1 MDLGRLIKI
10 FTAPKDYW
18 NEVVG
23 EPGDIKTL
31 LIPQMLLLA
40 AIPAVALFVGQLLTY
55 MRFGLSGR
63 LFAATFAGLILQYGL
78 NIGLWILMGVIINAL
93 AEPFGAQ
100 KDFSQAMKLATGAT
114 IPTWLGGALNIVPV
128 GALGMVG
135 GLAGLGY
142 GAYFLYLGLPV
153 MNGTPQD
160 KAVGYVA
167 ATIGIMFV
175 ASIIVALMAGCPIG
189 CMMATAFIRP

>member
-78 NIGLWILMGVIINAL
+78 NIGL
-93 AEPFGAQ
+93 
-100 KDFSQAMKLATGAT
+100 
-114 IPTWLGGALNIVPV
+114 
-128 GALGMVG
+128 
-135 GLAGLGY
+135 
-142 GAYFLYLGLPV
+142 
-153 MNGTPQD
+153 
-160 KAVGYVA
+160 
-167 ATIGIMFV
+167 
-175 ASIIVALMAGCPIG
+175 
-189 CMMATAFIRP
+189 